1 MKTTLLKKANGG
13 KKATLVK
20 RQSFLKKKTSH
31 LTKNIRMKK
40 ISTVKTKKTPVIQVT
55 LKDLRKTLEV
65 DKNHSS
71 QSTRSILRKLQ
82 NCDLRERLFRLQLN

>member
-1 MKTTLLKKANGG
+1 MKKTLLKKA
-13 KKATLVK
+13 TSVK

-40 ISTVKTKKTPVIQVT
+40 ISTAKTKNTTMIQVT
-55 LKDLRKTLEV
+55 LKDLRKTLEI

-71 QSTRSILRKLQ
+71 QSTRSTLRKLQ
-82 NCDLRERLFRLQLN
+82 DCDLRERLFRLQFN